1 MGAPDRTF
9 SIWEVFMPFIFYV
22 WKNRWLRY
30 PLLLLIGGFIYLAGM
45 GAGDEAAKYKDGP
58 QTVDIESL
66 SEANLEYDYVKLTG
80 FADSAYYYTYYTE
93 GKEKEQADE
102 DKDIELY
109 YALHTVADLDVAIS
123 GGQSQPAVLVKQFLP
138 KEERACID
146 TAEGCDI
153 SGELTLEGRLSKEPP
168 LIADKGYFEELAKD
182 LYIIDGNTLYLDAHW
197 KPSTASSAS
206 VLGSVGLGWIGA
218 TIAGL
223 AYGIFRRRNKKNV
236 LDEAAAKDPNLMSS
250 QEQQ

>member
-1 MGAPDRTF
+1 
-9 SIWEVFMPFIFYV
+9 MPFIFYV

-30 PLLLLIGGFIYLAGM
+30 PLLLLIGGFIYLAGS
-45 GAGDEAAKYKDGP
+45 GASQEATKYKDGP
-58 QTVDIESL
+58 QSVDIESL
-66 SEANLEYDYVKLTG
+66 SAANLEYDYVKLTG

-93 GKEKEQADE
+93 GKEKEKADE
-102 DKDIELY
+102 DKSIELY

-182 LYIIDGNTLYLDAHW
+182 LYIIDENTLYLDTFWRPAT
-197 KPSTASSAS
+197 SSGASFGKT
-206 VLGSVGLGWIGA
+206 LGLGWMGA

-223 AYGIFRRRNKKNV
+223 GFGIYRRRNKKNV
-236 LDEAAAKDPNLMSS
+236 LDAPAAKDPNLMSS